1 MLLRFFLFLDSL
13 VKMIPYVLFYM
24 IYEPRW
30 KLWAYVGRNNQWSIL
45 KLKIYSMWG
54 HRQDLPLYPSMRLLP
69 HPNQT
74 PPPPTPTKPLL
85 IPDVAN
91 WLTFCCT
98 SPGGANKKFK
108 IPDIHLNVYTLTII
122 ILYDFQ
128 VENYKKWPFLVV
140 DFFSSSA
147 NFFHTEWAE
156 PFCQELAVLNKPK

>member
-1 MLLRFFLFLDSL
+1 MFFFIWFMSLGENYEHMLATIISGASWNS
-13 VKMIPYVLFYM
+13 KYIPCV
-24 IYEPRW
+24 
-30 KLWAYVGRNNQWSIL
+30 
-45 KLKIYSMWG
+45 G

-74 PPPPTPTKPLL
+74 PHPQPPPNLSSSLMLL
-85 IPDVAN
+85 TG
-91 WLTFCCT
+91 WL
-98 SPGGANKKFK
+98 SAAHLRGGANKKFK

-147 NFFHTEWAE
+147 NFFHTERAE
-156 PFCQELAVLNKPK
+156 PFCQELAVLN

>member
-1 MLLRFFLFLDSL
+1 MFFFIWFMSLGENYEHMLATIISGASWNS
-13 VKMIPYVLFYM
+13 KYIPCV
-24 IYEPRW
+24 
-30 KLWAYVGRNNQWSIL
+30 
-45 KLKIYSMWG
+45 G

-147 NFFHTEWAE
+147 NFFHTERAE